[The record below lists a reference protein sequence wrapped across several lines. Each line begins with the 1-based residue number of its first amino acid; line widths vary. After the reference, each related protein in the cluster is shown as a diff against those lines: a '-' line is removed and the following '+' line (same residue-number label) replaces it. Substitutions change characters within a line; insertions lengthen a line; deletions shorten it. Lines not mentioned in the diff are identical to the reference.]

1 MRHVKKNYL
10 KVRSISVGN
19 FRGPKNMKLSQ
30 VVLGLNEVYFRSPR
44 HAAWREDANVRGRC
58 GRNRSA
64 SLSTSSWISA
74 RTRSATLDVR
84 APKANALYR
93 SRGDWQ

>member
-30 VVLGLNEVYFRSPR
+30 VVLGLNEVYFRSP
-44 HAAWREDANVRGRC
+44 
-58 GRNRSA
+58 
-64 SLSTSSWISA
+64 
-74 RTRSATLDVR
+74 
-84 APKANALYR
+84 
-93 SRGDWQ
+93 